1 MTPSPRLTL
10 CHLRAN
16 ATIQWSELMKRVFL
30 VDVLQCERCGGH
42 LKILAAIHSPDLT
55 GKILECLSLP
65 YRAPP
70 LATAVSDFTGQM
82 ESF

>member
-1 MTPSPRLTL
+1 MSVP
-10 CHLRAN
+10 LREVQYEN
-16 ATIQWSELMKRVFL
+16 RSFSL
-30 VDVLQCERCGGH
+30 DVLQCERCGGQ

-65 YRAPP
+65 SRAPP
-70 LATAVSDFTGQM
+70 LAPAVSDFTGQM